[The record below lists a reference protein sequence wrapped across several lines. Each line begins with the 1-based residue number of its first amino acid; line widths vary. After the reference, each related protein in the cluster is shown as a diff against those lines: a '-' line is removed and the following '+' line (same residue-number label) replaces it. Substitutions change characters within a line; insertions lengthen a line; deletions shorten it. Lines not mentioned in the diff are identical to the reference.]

1 MFIDT
6 EDHMGV
12 TAQGRTGE
20 FVEIDDKGMTS
31 GRRGLGNGGRHGGA
45 TMLAGK
51 AMETG
56 ATKRAVITDICRA
69 AWGRDS
75 ARVKSEAECNITWVA
90 VGNV

>member
-1 MFIDT
+1 
-6 EDHMGV
+6 
-12 TAQGRTGE
+12 
-20 FVEIDDKGMTS
+20 
-31 GRRGLGNGGRHGGA
+31 
-45 TMLAGK
+45 MLAGK

-56 ATKRAVITDICRA
+56 ATKRAVIADICRA